1 MAWLVRR
8 NRRKVD
14 KNISVMTM
22 IFKTSSPG
30 HRSRCEE
37 DDVIVAA
44 DSKSQRVLHYQ
55 KTRGLKKFQ
64 FPMVSL

>member
-1 MAWLVRR
+1 MARLVRR

-64 FPMVSL
+64 FPMVSI

>member
-1 MAWLVRR
+1 MAGLVRR

-64 FPMVSL
+64 FPMVSF